1 MFKNAII
8 YAISPEWNQ
17 GLDEAEQAIAKRK
30 FVECGATQRMSIGF
44 VQPREEHGALIESVG
59 GQWILKVQIDTRK
72 VPGDTLKKR
81 VDELAA
87 LVEDNTGRKPGK
99 KQRAELKEQAELE
112 LLPLAFVKTSTT
124 LVWIDRATRMLLID
138 TSSANRSEDVITA
151 LVKALDGFAVSM
163 LQTKDSAATAMTS
176 WLQTGEP
183 PACFTVDRECELRSL
198 DEMKSVIKY
207 SRALLDTD
215 EVKGHITS
223 GKMATRLAMTWE
235 GRVSFVMTDA
245 LIIKKLAFLD
255 VVFESSK
262 KDDADAFDANV
273 AIATGELSKLIPD
286 LIDALG
292 GLLDL
297 GAAT

>member
-30 FVECGATQRMSIGF
+30 FVECGATQRISIGF
-44 VQPREEHGALIESVG
+44 VPPREDHGALIESIG
-59 GQWILKVQIDTRK
+59 GEWVLKVRIDTRK
-72 VPGDTLKKR
+72 VPADTLKKR

-87 LVEDNTGRKPGK
+87 QVEDNTGRKPGK

-112 LLPLAFVKTSTT
+112 LMPLAFVKTSTT
-124 LVWIDRATRMLLID
+124 LVWIDRAHRLLLID
-138 TSSANRSEDVITA
+138 TSSATRSEEVITA
-151 LVKALDGFAVSM
+151 LVKAMDGFAVTL

-176 WLQTGEP
+176 WLKTGEP

-235 GRVSFVMTDA
+235 GRISFVMTDA
-245 LIIKKLAFLD
+245 LVIKKLAFLD
-255 VVFESSK
+255 VVFEGHK
-262 KDDADAFDANV
+262 QGKEDAFDADV
-273 AIATGELSKLIPD
+273 AITTGELSKLIPD

-292 GLLDL
+292 GLLVLDQ
-297 GAAT
+297 AA